1 MRPVAE
7 GDSSP
12 QAETPQGETKMA
24 TTEFLSSVIEAVQ
37 VMESAMKD
45 TQLVLDEATQRGEW
59 LNPLWKALAQDAR
72 RLATQCQRL
81 ADTVQQI
88 KSTF

>member
-1 MRPVAE
+1 
-7 GDSSP
+7 
-12 QAETPQGETKMA
+12 MA
-24 TTEFLSSVIEAVQ
+24 TTEFLSSVIEAVR

-45 TQLVLDEATQRGEW
+45 TQQVLDEATQRGAWVQPE
-59 LNPLWKALAQDAR
+59 WKALAQEAR

-81 ADTVQQI
+81 ADTIQHV